1 MKNMKHTPILLL
13 SLLLSVFAVPAQTQQ
28 QRDRRANL
36 NISGYTNLCVSATG
50 QLWMST
56 ACGMVY
62 TADDIHSTWRT
73 VMGDANKDIYGR
85 HFECMAAWGSQT
97 AVAAGCLS
105 RSSRYDFVFRTTDGG
120 KHWDTVVIDPNLDW
134 VHACCFFPDG
144 RVWLGSASGRSNGVL
159 AYSADSG
166 RTFKVLRTKFKG
178 ETGIHTLHM
187 VNADSGYVGN
197 YTNSIFS
204 TSDNWHTIHRVIT
217 PMEQLHLV
225 KHDDDKL
232 WIEKIRQWKKEL
244 IVRQIV
250 RGRLSETFHTPLNGN
265 IQWQPSPITLYD
277 YEVDPVTD
285 ALWAVSDSGQLVRLT
300 DWEHIQHYGIQVG
313 SIVGVVDG
321 KAYCK
326 GNCCVLRV
334 SPDGETDTCGF
345 YTTEHPIEQDEWYWD
360 TLPHG
365 SRLWGCDGKS
375 VYLKDSIGWYRVAQ
389 ISGGSIRPHPES
401 ADRVIVFRGGR
412 HYSVDTAGHVE
423 PYLYQQPLG
432 DFVKAG
438 LREVEI
444 VTSSSGCFHKK
455 EDIVRY
461 NLRDGVLRESYNNV
475 EKENSL
481 HRTLSVR
488 ELENALLKLGERYNI
503 FPTPQDFGLQ
513 DTTVDIHAVYDED
526 VYFCT
531 SHLGYKLRLV
541 NAAGDTLRIL
551 NSVSVGNNFDGS
563 TRFPWLLPMYVTSNQ
578 VHFVTYQPCLWQVL
592 KELMP
597 DNMRLRDQLDNIT
610 LHPLNELKNGD
621 LLFLKGGNDKMDKAI
636 RESTGDYTHVAI
648 VERDS
653 ADCLWI
659 IEAST
664 VYGVRRILYDNWN
677 WHWGGF
683 DAYRPNIPFNAAAV
697 IARAK
702 SFVGQ
707 HYDNAFLPD
716 NGELYC
722 SELVYEAYL
731 DSNGNHLFESKPM
744 NFRDQRGR
752 MPKYW
757 EKHFRRL
764 GIPIPE
770 GVPGTNPTD
779 LSKSP
784 LLERVR

>member
-1 MKNMKHTPILLL
+1 MKHTPILLL
-13 SLLLSVFAVPAQTQQ
+13 SLLLSMSAVPAQAQMQ
-28 QRDRRANL
+28 QRDRRADL

-73 VMGDANKDIYGR
+73 VMGDANKDISGR
-85 HFECMAAWGSQT
+85 RFECMAAWGSQT
-97 AVAAGCLS
+97 AVAAGFLS
-105 RSSRYDFVFRTTDGG
+105 RSLRYDFVFRTNDGG
-120 KHWDTVVIDPNLDW
+120 KHWDTVVIDPNLKW
-134 VHACCFFPDG
+134 VHACSYFSDG
-144 RVWLGSASGRSNGVL
+144 RIWLGSGDDIL

-166 RTFKVLRTKFKG
+166 RTFHVLRTDFDG
-178 ETGIHTLHM
+178 ETGIQTLHM
-187 VNADSGYVGN
+187 VTADSGFMGSFH
-197 YTNSIFS
+197 NSIYS
-204 TSDNWHTIHRVIT
+204 TSDNWRTIHRIPT
-217 PMEQLHLV
+217 PMDQHLILHYPY
-225 KHDDDKL
+225 KNA
-232 WIEKIRQWKKEL
+232 IISSIRKWGDCL
-244 IVRQIV
+244 IVFETN
-250 RGRLSETFHTPLNGN
+250 RGGASGTFYTPLTGEIRWQHTPVNF
-265 IQWQPSPITLYD
+265 SS
-277 YEVDPVTD
+277 YEVDSVTG

-313 SIVGVVDG
+313 RIVGVVDG

-326 GNCCVLRV
+326 GDYCVLRV
-334 SPDGETDTCGF
+334 SPDGKTDTCGF
-345 YTTEHPIEQDEWYWD
+345 YTTEHPIVPERWYWD
-360 TLPHG
+360 TLSHG
-365 SRLWGCDGKS
+365 SRIWARDRKS

-389 ISGGSIRPHPES
+389 ISCGSIRPHPES
-401 ADRVIVFRGGR
+401 ADRVIFYCNGH
-412 HYSVDTAGHVE
+412 HYSVDTSGHVE

-444 VTSSSGCFHKK
+444 VTFASGCFHYSG
-455 EDIVRY
+455 DTVRY
-461 NLRDGVLRESYNNV
+461 DSRDGVLHESYNNV
-475 EKENSL
+475 EKDNSL
-481 HRTLSVR
+481 HRTLPVN
-488 ELENALLKLGERYNI
+488 EFENALLKLGERYNI

-513 DTTVDIHAVYDED
+513 DTMVDVHAVYDED
-526 VYFCT
+526 GYFCT
-531 SHLGYKLRLV
+531 SQLGYNLKFV
-541 NAAGDTLRIL
+541 NAADDTLFIYS
-551 NSVSVGNNFDGS
+551 SVSEGNNFDGS
-563 TRFPWLLPMYVTSNQ
+563 TRFPWLLPMHVTSDK
-578 VHFVTYQPCLWQVL
+578 VYFVTYQPCLWQVL

-597 DNMRLRDQLDNIT
+597 DSMMLRDQLDNIT

-636 RESTGDYTHVAI
+636 RESTGNYTHVAI

-664 VYGVRRILYDNWN
+664 AYGVRRILYDNWN

-683 DAYRPNIPFNAAAV
+683 DAYRLNVPFDAAAV
-697 IARAK
+697 IAQAK

-707 HYDNAFLPD
+707 HYDNAYLPD

-752 MPKYW
+752 MPRYW
-757 EKHFRRL
+757 KKHFRRL
-764 GIPIPE
+764 GIPVPE
-770 GVPGTNPTD
+770 GQPGTNPTD

>member
-1 MKNMKHTPILLL
+1 MKQTPILLL

-28 QRDRRANL
+28 QRDRRADL
-36 NISGYTNLCVSATG
+36 NIRGYTNLCVSATG

-56 ACGMVY
+56 STGMAY
-62 TADDIHSTWRT
+62 TADDIHSTWRM
-73 VMGDANKDIYGR
+73 VIGDTSADYYISGR
-85 HFECMAAWGSQT
+85 SFECMAAWGNQT
-97 AVAAGCLS
+97 AVAAGFLQG
-105 RSSRYDFVFRTTDGG
+105 RPRQDFVFRTTDGG
-120 KHWDTVVIDPNLDW
+120 KHWDTVVIDPNLDC
-134 VHACCFFPDG
+134 VHACSFFPDG
-144 RVWLGSASGRSNGVL
+144 RVWLGSASGTSDGVL

-187 VNADSGYVGN
+187 VNSDSGYVGN

-204 TSDNWHTIHRVIT
+204 TSDNWRTIHRVIT

-225 KHDDDKL
+225 KYDDDKL

-313 SIVGVVDG
+313 RIVGVVDG
-321 KAYCK
+321 KVYCE
-326 GNCCVLRV
+326 GDYCVLRV
-334 SPDGETDTCGF
+334 SPDGKTDTCGF
-345 YTTEHPIEQDEWYWD
+345 YTTEYPIEQDEWYWD

-401 ADRVIVFRGGR
+401 ADRVIVFGGGR

-444 VTSSSGCFHKK
+444 VTFASGCFHYSG
-455 EDIVRY
+455 DTVRY
-461 NLRDGVLRESYNNV
+461 DSRDGVLHESYNNV
-475 EKENSL
+475 EKDNSL
-481 HRTLSVR
+481 HRTLSVN
-488 ELENALLKLGERYNI
+488 EFENALQKLGERYNI

-526 VYFCT
+526 VQFWST
-531 SHLGYKLRLV
+531 SQLGYNLKFV
-541 NAAGDTLRIL
+541 NYAGDTLRIYS
-551 NSVSVGNNFDGS
+551 SVSDGSNFDGS
-563 TRFPWLLPMYVTSNQ
+563 IRFPWLLPMHVTSDK
-578 VHFVTYQPCLWQVL
+578 VYFVTYQPCLWQVL

-597 DNMRLRDQLDNIT
+597 DSMLLHDQLDNIT

-636 RESTGDYTHVAI
+636 RESTGNYTHVAI

-664 VYGVRRILYDNWN
+664 VYVRRILYDNWK
-677 WHWGGF
+677 WHGGGF
-683 DAYRPNIPFNAAAV
+683 DAYRLNVPFDAAAV

-744 NFRDQRGR
+744 NFRDQSGR

-757 EKHFRRL
+757 KKHFRRL
-764 GIPIPE
+764 GIPVPE

>member
-1 MKNMKHTPILLL
+1 MKQTPILLL
-13 SLLLSVFAVPAQTQQ
+13 SLLFSVSAVPAQTQQ
-28 QRDRRANL
+28 QRDRRADL
-36 NISGYTNLCVSATG
+36 NIRGYTNLCVSATG

-56 ACGMVY
+56 STGMAY

-73 VMGDANKDIYGR
+73 VMGDANKDISGR
-85 HFECMAAWGSQT
+85 SFECMAAWGNQT
-97 AVAAGCLS
+97 AVAAGFLQGRPS
-105 RSSRYDFVFRTTDGG
+105 QDFVFRTTDGG

-232 WIEKIRQWKKEL
+232 WIVKIRQWKKEL

-265 IQWQPSPITLYD
+265 IQWQPSPITLFD

-313 SIVGVVDG
+313 RIVGVVDG

-326 GNCCVLRV
+326 GDYCVLRV
-334 SPDGETDTCGF
+334 SPDGKTDTCGF
-345 YTTEHPIEQDEWYWD
+345 YTTEHPIVPERWYWD
-360 TLPHG
+360 TLSHG
-365 SRLWGCDGKS
+365 SRLWACDRKS

-389 ISGGSIRPHPES
+389 ISYGSIRPHPES
-401 ADRVIVFRGGR
+401 ADRVIVYSDGH
-412 HYSVDTAGHVE
+412 HYSVDTSGHVE

-444 VTSSSGCFHKK
+444 VTFASGCFHYSG
-455 EDIVRY
+455 DTVRY
-461 NLRDGVLRESYNNV
+461 DSRDGVLHESYNNV
-475 EKENSL
+475 EKDNSL
-481 HRTLSVR
+481 HRTLSVN
-488 ELENALLKLGERYNI
+488 EFENALQKLGERYNI

-526 VYFCT
+526 VQFWST
-531 SHLGYKLRLV
+531 SQLGYNLKFV
-541 NAAGDTLRIL
+541 NYAGDTLRIYS
-551 NSVSVGNNFDGS
+551 SVSDGSNFDGS
-563 TRFPWLLPMYVTSNQ
+563 IRFPWLLPMHVTSDK
-578 VHFVTYQPCLWQVL
+578 VYFVTYQPCLWQIL

-597 DNMRLRDQLDNIT
+597 DSMLLHDQLDNIT

-621 LLFLKGGNDKMDKAI
+621 
-636 RESTGDYTHVAI
+636 
-648 VERDS
+648 
-653 ADCLWI
+653 
-659 IEAST
+659 
-664 VYGVRRILYDNWN
+664 
-677 WHWGGF
+677 
-683 DAYRPNIPFNAAAV
+683 
-697 IARAK
+697 
-702 SFVGQ
+702 
-707 HYDNAFLPD
+707 
-716 NGELYC
+716 
-722 SELVYEAYL
+722 
-731 DSNGNHLFESKPM
+731 
-744 NFRDQRGR
+744 
-752 MPKYW
+752 
-757 EKHFRRL
+757 
-764 GIPIPE
+764 
-770 GVPGTNPTD
+770 
-779 LSKSP
+779 
-784 LLERVR
+784 

>member
-1 MKNMKHTPILLL
+1 MKHTPILLL